1 MEKVRIIIELNKD
14 YIDQRTDLSKILEKK
29 DKEDALVEISNVL
42 CFSVLKRKVNKGGT
56 EYSIS
61 DSSIKKESA
70 HLFNRAVAILVALL
84 SENNFQESNS
94 DHSE

>member
-61 DSSIKKESA
+61 DSSIKNESA

>member
-42 CFSVLKRKVNKGGT
+42 CFSVLKRKVNKGGA
-56 EYSIS
+56 EYSIR
-61 DSSIKKESA
+61 DSSIKNESA

-84 SENNFQESNS
+84 SENNSQESDS
-94 DHSE
+94 DPSE

>member
-14 YIDQRTDLSKILEKK
+14 YIVQQTDLSKILEKNNKK
-29 DKEDALVEISNVL
+29 DTLVEISNGL
-42 CFSVLKRKVNKGGT
+42 CFSVLKHKVNKGGA

-61 DSSIKKESA
+61 DSSIKNESV

-94 DHSE
+94 DYSE